1 MVAVAENFLK
11 FQKEESKSVDA
22 QVITYALLGDAY
34 RHNFTDFL
42 HFVPT
47 PNVKKGW
54 ENIKKGR
61 KIQKNKK
68 RVGKYPPKEEL
79 L

>member
-34 RHNFTDFL
+34 RHNFTDFP

-61 KIQKNKK
+61 KIQKK
-68 RVGKYPPKEEL
+68 
-79 L
+79 